1 MHFRRRFDNWNRFLA
16 IRPYST
22 GARLG
27 IRWFSL
33 IFTIPDWM
41 GSLPSGNLLRSATLN
56 MAHLEIVDLP
66 IKTGDFPVRYVNVYH
81 SVILDVFGATTME
94 HHPSLS
100 DDMKLLDYQRMTM
113 IHSGSW
119 PLLNQPRFWGIV
131 ASIGEY
137 EPYCMYITLYNHIE
151 INILIISPLYIYI

>member
-1 MHFRRRFDNWNRFLA
+1 
-16 IRPYST
+16 
-22 GARLG
+22 
-27 IRWFSL
+27 
-33 IFTIPDWM
+33 
-41 GSLPSGNLLRSATLN
+41 

-113 IHSGSW
+113 IHSGS
-119 PLLNQPRFWGIV
+119 
-131 ASIGEY
+131 
-137 EPYCMYITLYNHIE
+137 
-151 INILIISPLYIYI
+151 